1 MTLLETVAN
10 EENLLNAFQLAKKGC
25 DWKYSVQLYDINSLS
40 ETYKLHQQLIH
51 KTYKPKEYYEFIL
64 SERGKVRHIKAC
76 HIRDRVVQ
84 KSLCDNVLN
93 SILKKY
99 LIYDNGASLQR
110 KGISFSRKRL
120 EIHLKR
126 YYQEYGN
133 QGYILQI
140 DFSKFFDSIPHDK
153 LIAAIEAKLP
163 DDSVNWLIEI
173 LINSFGGERGLG
185 IGSQISQICG
195 LYYPAPI
202 DNYCKIVKS
211 LKYYGRYMDDIYI
224 IHYDKKYLLEL
235 LNDISDIAD
244 KLGLTINLKKTH
256 ISKIN
261 KTFIYLKIKYCLLE
275 DGTLIRKLHRDSITR
290 ERRRLK
296 RYAKSNLPYKTIE
309 QAYFS
314 WRGNAIQYDSKKSV
328 ANLDMLY
335 NELFIKPFILG
346 IKDNH

>member
-1 MTLLETVAN
+1 
-10 EENLLNAFQLAKKGC
+10 
-25 DWKYSVQLYDINSLS
+25 
-40 ETYKLHQQLIH
+40 
-51 KTYKPKEYYEFIL
+51 
-64 SERGKVRHIKAC
+64 
-76 HIRDRVVQ
+76 
-84 KSLCDNVLN
+84 
-93 SILKKY
+93 
-99 LIYDNGASLQR
+99 
-110 KGISFSRKRL
+110 
-120 EIHLKR
+120 
-126 YYQEYGN
+126 
-133 QGYILQI
+133 
-140 DFSKFFDSIPHDK
+140 
-153 LIAAIEAKLP
+153 
-163 DDSVNWLIEI
+163 
-173 LINSFGGERGLG
+173 
-185 IGSQISQICG
+185 
-195 LYYPAPI
+195 
-202 DNYCKIVKS
+202 
-211 LKYYGRYMDDIYI
+211 MDDIYI

-275 DGTLIRKLHRDSITR
+275 EGTLIRKLHRDSITR

-314 WRGNAIQYDSKKSV
+314 WRGTTLQYDSKKSV